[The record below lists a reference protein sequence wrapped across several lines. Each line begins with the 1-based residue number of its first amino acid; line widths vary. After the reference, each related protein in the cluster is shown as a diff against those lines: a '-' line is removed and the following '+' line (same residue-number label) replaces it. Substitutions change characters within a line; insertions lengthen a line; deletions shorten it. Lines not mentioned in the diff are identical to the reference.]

1 MSKSFREQD
10 GRVKEGGWAGG
21 RGSDE
26 EGGGA
31 RDGGREGET
40 ITAVMVT
47 YCEVN

>member
-21 RGSDE
+21 RGSDGE
-26 EGGGA
+26 GGA
-31 RDGGREGET
+31 RGTGEGET